1 MEEEKALSSGEAAFC
16 ADPDQ
21 DKEMLLTKE
30 EDNKE
35 VKRELVK
42 SPLCCKDT
50 VPFKSKLTVCF

>member
-1 MEEEKALSSGEAAFC
+1 MEEKAVSSGEAAFC
-16 ADPDQ
+16 SDPYQ

-35 VKRELVK
+35 VKREVVK
-42 SPLCCKDT
+42 SPLSYKDS